1 LSSGSTGR
9 LLLPG
14 FLPEQPLLEQGGLV
28 AERLAGQ
35 VDVPL
40 RRLEVGVSARAMSAA
55 GDVPAAAAFVIDV
68 CLPSWN
74 GRIGLSIFARLS
86 AVRSVAA

>member
-1 LSSGSTGR
+1 
-9 LLLPG
+9 
-14 FLPEQPLLEQGGLV
+14 
-28 AERLAGQ
+28 
-35 VDVPL
+35 
-40 RRLEVGVSARAMSAA
+40 MSAA